1 MKSNLYQIENP
12 FLVFEEH
19 IKEEIARRTDSP
31 EILKWTFSL
40 LTTLALMERQTERF
54 RDCEALKERSFTNRY
69 WAKYM
74 SRHGLDFS
82 TRKSDQ
88 KNFTEQE
95 IENFRNEMNR
105 KIMFYTIDQML
116 NFDESGVFSLSS
128 YLKINISIIDVI
140 YSIYF
145 LLYSFN
151 KKFY

>member
-1 MKSNLYQIENP
+1 
-12 FLVFEEH
+12 
-19 IKEEIARRTDSP
+19 
-31 EILKWTFSL
+31 
-40 LTTLALMERQTERF
+40 MERQTERF

-82 TRKSDQ
+82 TKKSDQ

-116 NFDESGVFSLSS
+116 NFDESGVFWNQMHGRIIVKKGKV
-128 YLKINISIIDVI
+128 KIEPKLHLVH
-140 YSIYF
+140 YEH
-145 LLYSFN
+145 
-151 KKFY
+151 

>member
-1 MKSNLYQIENP
+1 M
-12 FLVFEEH
+12 FEEH

-31 EILKWTFSL
+31 EILKWTISL

-54 RDCEALKERSFTNRY
+54 RDCEALKERSFTSRY
-69 WAKYM
+69 WSKYM
-74 SRHGLDFS
+74 SRYGLDFS

-116 NFDESGVFSLSS
+116 NFDESGVFWNQMHGRIIVKKGKV
-128 YLKINISIIDVI
+128 KIEPKLHLVH
-140 YSIYF
+140 
-145 LLYSFN
+145 
-151 KKFY
+151 